1 MIDLSHLD
9 RASSTRVRALFGLS
23 AEALATLL
31 ETVLPELL
39 QRRSNTQASRPHRK
53 RAVGGGRRRRLK
65 PYQEVLL
72 TLLYLRHNV
81 AHAVVGELFCV
92 SADTSENTFHEVI
105 QVLQDV
111 CPSNRFDAE
120 RRWKRREPSWH
131 PDELDRV
138 LIDSFETPIAR
149 PSLDDRQ
156 RRAYSG
162 KKKQHT
168 QKTQVTTDETGEI
181 LEIDAGHRGPK
192 ADITIYEESGVDE
205 TYPNA
210 DKIGDKA
217 YQSQDHPE
225 LITPAKKP
233 KGGELTCEQ
242 RAQNRTI
249 AQQRIYVEHGIRRI
263 KAFRILR
270 QDYRL
275 ALGLYPMIAHA
286 VVGLVQ
292 LGRIMG

>member
-1 MIDLSHLD
+1 MIEVSNLD
-9 RASSTRVRALFGLS
+9 TASPGRIRALFGLS
-23 AEALATLL
+23 AEALAALL
-31 ETVLPELL
+31 EKALPELL
-39 QRRSNTQASRPHRK
+39 QRRLQAQSARPDRK
-53 RAVGGGRRRRLK
+53 RAVGGGRTRRLS

-81 AHAVVGELFCV
+81 AHAVVGELFGV

-105 QVLQDV
+105 QVLKDV

-120 RRWKRREPSWH
+120 KRWKKGEPSWQ
-131 PDELDRV
+131 PDEIDRV

-149 PSLDDRQ
+149 PSVSDRQ
-156 RRAYSG
+156 KRAYSG

-181 LEIDAGHRGPK
+181 LDIDAGHRGPK

-205 TYPNA
+205 RYPNA

-217 YQSQDHPE
+217 YQSQAHPE

-233 KGGELTCEQ
+233 KGGELTPEQ
-242 RAQNRTI
+242 RAQNRYI

-275 ALGLYPMIAHA
+275 ALGLLPMIAEA

-292 LGRIMG
+292 LGRITG

>member
-1 MIDLSHLD
+1 MIDLPGLNT
-9 RASSTRVRALFGLS
+9 ASPGKIRALFGL
-23 AEALATLL
+23 APEALSALL
-31 ETVLPELL
+31 EAVLPEMLT
-39 QRRSNTQASRPHRK
+39 RRRQAQENRPNRQ
-53 RAVGGGRRRRLK
+53 RAVGGGRTRRMK

-81 AHAVVGELFCV
+81 AHAVVGEFFDV

-105 QVLQDV
+105 QVLKDV
-111 CPSNRFDAE
+111 CPSARWDAE
-120 RRWKRREPSWH
+120 KRWKKSAPSWQ
-131 PDELDRV
+131 PENLDRM

-149 PSLDDRQ
+149 PSVPDRQ
-156 RRAYSG
+156 KRAYSG
-162 KKKQHT
+162 KRKAHT
-168 QKTQVTTDETGEI
+168 TKTQVATDGTGEV
-181 LEIDAGHRGPK
+181 LDIDPGHRGPK
-192 ADITIYEESGVDE
+192 ADIKLYEESRIHE
-205 TYPNA
+205 KYPNA
-210 DKIGDKA
+210 DKQADKA

-225 LITPAKKP
+225 LITPHKKP
-233 KGGELTCEQ
+233 KGGALTPEQ
-242 RAQNRTI
+242 IEENRKI
-249 AQQRIYVEHGIRRI
+249 AQERIYVEHGIRRV

>member
-1 MIDLSHLD
+1 MINLSKLES
-9 RASSTRVRALFGLS
+9 ASPGRIHTLFGLFPTALS
-23 AEALATLL
+23 ALLAA
-31 ETVLPELL
+31 VLPELL
-39 QRRSNTQASRPHRK
+39 KRRRQAQENLPDRK
-53 RAVGGGRRRRLK
+53 RAVGGGRTRRLK

-81 AHAVVGELFCV
+81 SQTVVGELFGV

-105 QVLQDV
+105 QVLKQV
-111 CPSNRFDAE
+111 CPSNRFEAE
-120 RRWKRREPSWH
+120 KKWKKSTPSWQ

-149 PSLDDRQ
+149 PSVADRQ
-156 RRAYSG
+156 KRAYSG
-162 KKKQHT
+162 KKKAHT
-168 QKTQVTTDETGEI
+168 TKTQTATDKRGEI
-181 LEIDAGHRGPK
+181 LDIDPGHRGPK
-192 ADITIYEESGVDE
+192 ADIRIYEESEVHAR
-205 TYPNA
+205 YPHA

-225 LITPAKKP
+225 LITPQKKP
-233 KGGELTCEQ
+233 KGGELTPEQ
-242 RAQNRTI
+242 REENRKI

-275 ALGLYPMIAHA
+275 ALGLFPMIAHA